1 MFSSVFFIPLAP
13 LKRGRLVHH
22 LYSTCEW
29 GGIHC
34 VSTDPPPRSPLFK
47 GVGGMQREDIMYTG
61 VLHIFS
67 EGVSQMS
74 GAYSV
79 VLEVVSV
86 LEVHKPA
93 STLMARVFTAG
104 ALYSFFFISV

>member
-1 MFSSVFFIPLAP
+1 
-13 LKRGRLVHH
+13 
-22 LYSTCEW
+22 
-29 GGIHC
+29 
-34 VSTDPPPRSPLFK
+34 
-47 GVGGMQREDIMYTG
+47 MQREDIMYTG

-93 STLMARVFTAG
+93 STLMASVFTAG
-104 ALYSFFFISV
+104 TLYSFFFISV

>member
-1 MFSSVFFIPLAP
+1 
-13 LKRGRLVHH
+13 
-22 LYSTCEW
+22 
-29 GGIHC
+29 
-34 VSTDPPPRSPLFK
+34 
-47 GVGGMQREDIMYTG
+47 MQREDIMYTG

-104 ALYSFFFISV
+104 ALYSFFFIGFPFRSRVAVGAVSFSSFHVIPQFLPERG

>member
-1 MFSSVFFIPLAP
+1 M
-13 LKRGRLVHH
+13 
-22 LYSTCEW
+22 
-29 GGIHC
+29 
-34 VSTDPPPRSPLFK
+34 
-47 GVGGMQREDIMYTG
+47 
-61 VLHIFS
+61 
-67 EGVSQMS
+67 SQIS

-93 STLMARVFTAG
+93 STLMARVFTEG

>member
-1 MFSSVFFIPLAP
+1 MVQSVVQAWSEPLYR
-13 LKRGRLVHH
+13 RGSIR
-22 LYSTCEW
+22 W
-29 GGIHC
+29 
-34 VSTDPPPRSPLFK
+34 VSTDPPPRPPLLK

-61 VLHIFS
+61 VLHKFS

-86 LEVHKPA
+86 LEVYKPA
-93 STLMARVFTAG
+93 STLMARVFAAG
-104 ALYSFFFISV
+104 ASYSFFFISV